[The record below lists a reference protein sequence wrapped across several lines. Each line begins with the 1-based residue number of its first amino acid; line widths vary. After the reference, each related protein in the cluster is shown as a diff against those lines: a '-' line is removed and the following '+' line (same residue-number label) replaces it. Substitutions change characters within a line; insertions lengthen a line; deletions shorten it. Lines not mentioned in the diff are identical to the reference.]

1 MVRNFKSVPPVVN
14 EKIYVFGSENERFI
28 SGLSKLLANTV
39 TSTCSEPNCPK
50 ATINMK
56 SYSIELGMLP
66 RSQYVNTQMYFRNCA
81 VQIYLWFENNSVSK
95 SMQKSNSDV
104 VCSGTRNSSHRRFD
118 NGFPLILPFNIDL
131 LTANKTLNTVSDL
144 PVNLT
149 F

>member
-1 MVRNFKSVPPVVN
+1 
-14 EKIYVFGSENERFI
+14 
-28 SGLSKLLANTV
+28 
-39 TSTCSEPNCPK
+39 
-50 ATINMK
+50 MK

-81 VQIYLWFENNSVSK
+81 VQWFENNSVSK
-95 SMQKSNSDV
+95 SMRKSNSDV
-104 VCSGTRNSSHRRFD
+104 VCSGTRNSSHRSFD
-118 NGFPLILPFNIDL
+118 NGLPLILPFNIGV